1 MKYRHKLMLP
11 EKIAFIRDPV
21 EKLDRQIDWES
32 YLGNEISPHEAIAA
46 YESLASELEG
56 EMKAEALKRVAHYHT
71 TNIDSVMY
79 PINAMGS
86 YLKAAEIYESIGE
99 SERATKYKK
108 HAKEVCGTKLAR
120 KIRDEIKKHEGN
132 DWNPRNNFG
141 IEAMLS
147 FLGREEYTQRYMEL
161 EAKRIELLREIGKSL
176 SEEVDL
182 GLLEMLGLGE

>member
-1 MKYRHKLMLP
+1 MEYRHKLMLP

-21 EKLDRQIDWES
+21 EKLDRQIDWEN
-32 YLGNEISPHEAIAA
+32 YLGNEISPQAA

-71 TNIDSVMY
+71 KDIDSVMY
-79 PINAMGS
+79 PINAIEN
-86 YLKAAEIYESIGE
+86 YLKAAKIYESIGE

-132 DWNPRNNFG
+132 DWNPRNDFG